1 MSRDLRRE
9 NAALRARLRDT
20 ETRLMLLA
28 SAVLA
33 GDRAAEPLARLVA
46 ADRLK
51 PDGESQE
58 PPSPQ
63 SESQVPDPPTPKG
76 VTAP

>member
-20 ETRLMLLA
+20 ETRLRLLV

-33 GDRAAEPLARLVA
+33 GDQAAEPLARLVA
-46 ADRLK
+46 ADRLRT
-51 PDGESQE
+51 DGASQE
-58 PPSPQ
+58 PPSPP
-63 SESQVPDPPTPKG
+63 SESQVPDPPNKPES
-76 VTAP
+76 